1 MSDKKKVLITYTTE
15 EYQELLKQIP
25 KGVPISRYIR
35 EKSLEKSVILNNI
48 KTPETSE
55 SSISKEDPL
64 IKEIQKRTKEFPLK
78 FTQLNDANARTLL
91 QVEKLHNK
99 FDELINILTPE
110 EENPSGQ
117 TNMLEAFFGGRKNK
131 KQ

>member
-35 EKSLEKSVILNNI
+35 EKSLEASVILNDI

-55 SSISKEDPL
+55 SIDPDHIAEIRDRVKQIPL
-64 IKEIQKRTKEFPLK
+64 MNTKLSQSDAKMLTYLDQIDKRLDAIVDTIKPKKKGGL
-78 FTQLNDANARTLL
+78 
-91 QVEKLHNK
+91 
-99 FDELINILTPE
+99 
-110 EENPSGQ
+110 
-117 TNMLEAFFGGRKNK
+117 FGN
-131 KQ
+131 